1 MYIYNIT
8 TNVDESILDQWI
20 EWMQNTHIPTVL
32 KTGKFT
38 EAKMCRVMVS
48 EEMGGLT
55 YSIQFTANSLEDI
68 ESFSK
73 NEGIQIENE
82 AFIKFGE
89 KQLSFRTNLELIS
102 TH

>member
-1 MYIYNIT
+1 MYIYNVT
-8 TNVDESILDQWI
+8 TNVDESIQNEWM
-20 EWMQNTHIPTVL
+20 EWMQNTHIPSVL
-32 KTGKFT
+32 NTGKFT
-38 EAKMCRVMVS
+38 GAKICRVMIN
-48 EEMGGLT
+48 EEMGGAT
-55 YSIQFTANSLEDI
+55 FSVQFTAESIDAINS
-68 ESFSK
+68 FTK

>member
-1 MYIYNIT
+1 MYIYNVT
-8 TNVDESILDQWI
+8 TNVDESIQNEWM
-20 EWMQNTHIPTVL
+20 EWMQNTHIPSVL

-38 EAKMCRVMVS
+38 EAKICRVMIN
-48 EEMGGLT
+48 EEMGGT
-55 YSIQFTANSLEDI
+55 TFSVQFTAESIDAINS
-68 ESFSK
+68 FTK

>member
-1 MYIYNIT
+1 MYIYNVT
-8 TNVDESILDQWI
+8 TNVDESILDQWLD
-20 EWMQNTHIPTVL
+20 WMQNTHIPSVL

-38 EAKMCRVMVS
+38 EAKMCRVLVN
-48 EEMGGLT
+48 EEMGGFT
-55 YSIQFTANSLEDI
+55 YSIQFTAVSLGDI
-68 ESFSK
+68 KSYNQ
-73 NEGIQIENE
+73 NEGISIENE